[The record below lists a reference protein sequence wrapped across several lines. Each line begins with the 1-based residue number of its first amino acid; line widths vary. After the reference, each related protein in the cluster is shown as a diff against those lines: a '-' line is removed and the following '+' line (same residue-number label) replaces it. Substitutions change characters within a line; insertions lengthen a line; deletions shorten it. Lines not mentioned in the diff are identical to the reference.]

1 SAFAFSIPVS
11 NKVNFIA
18 LLNQQTV
25 EKQLLKEKV
34 VLVSVFVKKLCK
46 IVRLA
51 FLQAHGV
58 PA

>member
-1 SAFAFSIPVS
+1 MSFCILNPCFNQSKI
-11 NKVNFIA
+11 IA
-18 LLNQQTV
+18 LLNQQTL

-34 VLVSVFVKKLCK
+34 VPVSVFVKKLCK
-46 IVRLA
+46 IDRLA